1 MLLRVLQVA
10 HWASD
15 MWHVGHRWMQMAKF
29 FVLGR
34 ADVLGALLER
44 PGNSVR
50 SKNPRLQVV
59 MFRKLSTKILVLCQS
74 QGKNL

>member
-44 PGNSVR
+44 PGMHLNRGGKCPTLLHSLG
-50 SKNPRLQVV
+50 SPRL
-59 MFRKLSTKILVLCQS
+59 KIVY
-74 QGKNL
+74 